1 MGTLATIG
9 INNNLTACKTSV
21 TMWPAN
27 NELACRVNEILDT
40 VIEQG
45 QNLLAYLLL
54 HPWHQYFYYVL
65 AYLCQHGV
73 IVVVAVGILDEV
85 VVLCT
90 YNNGVYTLRHT
101 IVAILYR
108 YLAL

>member
-1 MGTLATIG
+1 MRSTDH
-9 INNNLTACKTSV
+9 
-21 TMWPAN
+21 
-27 NELACRVNEILDT
+27 ELSCRVYEILD
-40 VIEQG
+40 VAVEEPEHF
-45 QNLLAYLLL
+45 LSYLLL
-54 HPWHQYFYYVL
+54 HSRYEDVYHVL
-65 AYLCQHGV
+65 ADFLEHSL
-73 IVVVAVGILDEV
+73 VVVGTVGILDEV